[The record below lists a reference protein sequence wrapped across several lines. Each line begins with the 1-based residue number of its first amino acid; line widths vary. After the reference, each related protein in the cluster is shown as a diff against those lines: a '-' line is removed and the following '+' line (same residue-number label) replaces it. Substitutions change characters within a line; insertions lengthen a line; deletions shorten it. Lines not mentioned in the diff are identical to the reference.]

1 MASRIITVFLFV
13 LTAATFLFF
22 LLEQKDMG
30 EKAEKKIFVKASAD
44 GCRT

>member
-30 EKAEKKIFVKASAD
+30 EKGRKENICKS
-44 GCRT
+44 